1 MLRILAFQM
10 NAKLADFSTGW
21 FPATWSQEALLRQR
35 VEPLAV
41 TKVDAA
47 AELARWLHAPAHL
60 DAGEA
65 TAGHGRN
72 GCGRAVPLACAVE
85 AERGREEE
93 GLKGSH
99 GGVGGGEKNH
109 FVSFASL
116 FF

>member
-1 MLRILAFQM
+1 MESRGLA
-10 NAKLADFSTGW
+10 STG
-21 FPATWSQEALLRQR
+21 

-47 AELARWLHAPAHL
+47 AELARWLHAPAHLARL

-93 GLKGSH
+93 KR
-99 GGVGGGEKNH
+99 ECER
-109 FVSFASL
+109 
-116 FF
+116 